1 LAPTFDRPRAT
12 AARRCP
18 KGKNALWVSSGERKV
33 RTELAVLASE
43 CARLD
48 GTAQWDLEFAEPM
61 DAIYESCHGPVAFG
75 KDDR

>member
-1 LAPTFDRPRAT
+1 M
-12 AARRCP
+12 
-18 KGKNALWVSSGERKV
+18 SSGERKV